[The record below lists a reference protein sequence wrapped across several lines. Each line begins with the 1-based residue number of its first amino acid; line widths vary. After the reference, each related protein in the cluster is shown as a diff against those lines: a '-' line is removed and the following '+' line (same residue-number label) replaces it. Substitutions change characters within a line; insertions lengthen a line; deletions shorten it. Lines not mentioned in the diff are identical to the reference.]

1 MGIRSPELR
10 GRLPLGVVPTNTSVT
25 GQTEMVCRHLQS
37 PLAGAHDDEGP
48 TGARPEGLLPGG
60 NPAIRGEDASPW
72 RLPEG
77 PLRDEPNKLG
87 RPHSG
92 CGPGH
97 EGSTS

>member
-1 MGIRSPELR
+1 
-10 GRLPLGVVPTNTSVT
+10 
-25 GQTEMVCRHLQS
+25 MVCRCLQS

-48 TGARPEGLLPGG
+48 TGACPEGLLPSGD
-60 NPAIRGEDASPW
+60 PAIRGEDASPW

-77 PLRDEPNKLG
+77 PLRDERNKSG

>member
-1 MGIRSPELR
+1 M
-10 GRLPLGVVPTNTSVT
+10 GVVPTNTSVA
-25 GQTEMVCRHLQS
+25 QRSKMVCRRLQS
-37 PLAGAHDDEGP
+37 PLAGAHDDEGL

-60 NPAIRGEDASPW
+60 NPTVRGEDASPW

-77 PLRDEPNKLG
+77 PLQDEPNKLG
-87 RPHSG
+87 QPHSG

>member
-1 MGIRSPELR
+1 MPSEP
-10 GRLPLGVVPTNTSVT
+10 P
-25 GQTEMVCRHLQS
+25 
-37 PLAGAHDDEGP
+37 HDDEGP
-48 TGARPEGLLPGG
+48 IGACPEGLLPSG

-77 PLRDEPNKLG
+77 PLWDELNKLG